1 MGQTRFTLNPKIKQ
15 SADELVEI
23 TGVDSYSNLLNLLIT
38 KYGQHLKQTWQL
50 LPTTAIKTNTFR
62 EETVLALDES
72 SCNQDTSQVPEIA
85 DPIISRIAGLIET
98 F

>member
-1 MGQTRFTLNPKIKQ
+1 MGQTRFTLNPKIKPF
-15 SADELVEI
+15 ADELLQA
-23 TGVDSYSNLLNLLIT
+23 TGIDSYSNLLAVLIT
-38 KYGQHLKQTWQL
+38 KYGHHLKQTWQL